1 MVGVFPDP
9 LFRAC
14 PDAVEGGARAMLANN
29 KKRALGKGLTC
40 TMEPRLYWSELAKGG
55 GQTVAAGEAAHSGAG
70 MQRRRENQP

>member
-1 MVGVFPDP
+1 
-9 LFRAC
+9 
-14 PDAVEGGARAMLANN
+14 MLANN